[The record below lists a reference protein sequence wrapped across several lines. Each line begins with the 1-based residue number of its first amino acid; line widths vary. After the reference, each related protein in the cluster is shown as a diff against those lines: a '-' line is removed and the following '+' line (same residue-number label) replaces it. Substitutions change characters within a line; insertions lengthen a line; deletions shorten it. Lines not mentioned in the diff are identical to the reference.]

1 MGIHLVVPDLLCVL
15 VCRKNNLWTAL
26 SSLKGGIN
34 HEGVVVVDSLV
45 LCAVTGIHWFHP
57 FSVGKLLGS

>member
-45 LCAVTGIHWFHP
+45 LA
-57 FSVGKLLGS
+57 L